1 MEPGARKILPRLR
14 PTSSG
19 HGDGEL
25 APESARSREDGGSVV
40 ISNGADGKYKLS
52 LKGLRP
58 LPDEGPPRKR
68 QNVSDIRAPSQSL
81 PSVQQLLVQN
91 DPAQVEAQMSL
102 PCRLV
107 RNPQNG
113 LYYSHGAFIFKSPS
127 PPGYDF
133 PRSLSHDARP
143 FSFASVE
150 PELMD
155 VFKHAWY
162 LRQYVRLQRYQ
173 AASSTEMWWDHKM
186 MNDCYGIDNVLHTW
200 SSRYEP
206 GTGQYPASMLYKTV
220 LWLYFNR
227 SIQPSIS
234 TTSFRDVVDDGL
246 HHLQVLDRA
255 MGPGSA
261 DRSFLLVP
269 IFLLGATAFDRQQR
283 SAIWRALERADPG
296 YQSGAAAHAMF
307 ILQRVWDM
315 MDDSNSGA
323 TWDWERLQ
331 DPVSAQNVQI
341 SDRSLVDLL
350 RDPFEPQY
358 QSVRPPSPEAQP
370 EFDTSRFRAA
380 PMPNQAP
387 VPPMPE
393 GALNTRNSSGDTG
406 RQTPSQGVSPTDISR
421 SAVLAEGSGSQYGD
435 PRPERNLSQPELA
448 PAPAQPRPFL
458 APPPPGPSNVVMTK
472 DELFNQIRSF
482 TRKVPQIVKSKSSV
496 PPCHVCG
503 KELKNP
509 SDAQ

>member
-14 PTSSG
+14 PTSAG
-19 HGDGEL
+19 HGDGEPT
-25 APESARSREDGGSVV
+25 PESARSREDGGSVI

-52 LKGLRP
+52 LKGLRF
-58 LPDEGPPRKR
+58 DEGPPRKR
-68 QNVSDIRAPSQSL
+68 QNVTDLRAPPSQSL
-81 PSVQQLLVQN
+81 PGVQQLLVQS
-91 DPAQVEAQMSL
+91 DPVQVEAQMSL

-133 PRSLSHDARP
+133 PRSLSHDARQ
-143 FSFASVE
+143 FSFATVE

-162 LRQYVRLQRYQ
+162 LRQYVRSQRQ
-173 AASSTEMWWDHKM
+173 MTQGSEMWRDHIM

-206 GTGQYPASMLYKTV
+206 GTAQYPASMLYRTV

-227 SIQPSIS
+227 SIQPSMS
-234 TTSFRDVVDDGL
+234 TTSFRDLVDDGL
-246 HHLQVLDRA
+246 HHLHVLDRA
-255 MGPGSA
+255 LGPGPA

-269 IFLLGATAFDRQQR
+269 VFLLGATAFERQQR
-283 SAIWRALERADPG
+283 SGIWRALERADPG
-296 YQSGAAAHAMF
+296 YQTGAAAHAMY
-307 ILQRVWDM
+307 ILQRIWDM
-315 MDDSNSGA
+315 MDESGGGA

-350 RDPFEPQY
+350 RDPFPPEYPQ
-358 QSVRPPSPEAQP
+358 VRARSPEPQP

-406 RQTPSQGVSPTDISR
+406 RQTPSQGVSPTDMSR
-421 SAVLAEGSGSQYGD
+421 SAALAEGMGSQYD
-435 PRPERNLSQPELA
+435 SRPERTLSQPEL
-448 PAPAQPRPFL
+448 APAQPRPFL
-458 APPPPGPSNVVMTK
+458 APPPPGSSNAMISK
-472 DELFNQIRSF
+472 DELFNQIRAFS
-482 TRKVPQIVKSKSSV
+482 RSKVPPLMKAKSSV